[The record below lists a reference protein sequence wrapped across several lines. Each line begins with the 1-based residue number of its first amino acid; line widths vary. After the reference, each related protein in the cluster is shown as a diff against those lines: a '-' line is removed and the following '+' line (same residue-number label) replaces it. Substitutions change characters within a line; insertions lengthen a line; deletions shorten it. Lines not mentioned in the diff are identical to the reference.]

1 MSGQQSSTHA
11 TGRAT
16 AATTAAGGLKA
27 AQDQIRALLADKATD
42 KREAA
47 AATKA
52 AQKAV
57 EKATRE
63 AVASALAGHQ
73 PPLRQPPQLP
83 PDDEEAFHG
92 ADDRFADEDRE
103 LKDRLWNAL
112 EGIERRLPPL
122 ERAPAEDPRVTEA
135 NAEVAKAKAATHEA
149 ELRAALISSQVSFRN
164 EARGGGARGG
174 GAHGGGARGGGA
186 VLASSTRKTGGRCS
200 RARGFDAKRG
210 EPGL

>member
-1 MSGQQSSTHA
+1 MSGKQSSTHA

-52 AQKAV
+52 AQKAA
-57 EKATRE
+57 EKVARE

-73 PPLRQPPQLP
+73 PPLRQPPHLP

-92 ADDRFADEDRE
+92 ANDRSADEDRE
-103 LKDRLWNAL
+103 LKERLWNAL
-112 EGIERRLPPL
+112 KAIERLYLLLRQSKELIIQKKTPL
-122 ERAPAEDPRVTEA
+122 NFLVCSW
-135 NAEVAKAKAATHEA
+135 A
-149 ELRAALISSQVSFRN
+149 ELRKFFSW
-164 EARGGGARGG
+164 
-174 GAHGGGARGGGA
+174 
-186 VLASSTRKTGGRCS
+186 
-200 RARGFDAKRG
+200 
-210 EPGL
+210 

>member
-1 MSGQQSSTHA
+1 MSGQQSSTRA

-52 AQKAV
+52 AQKAA

-174 GAHGGGARGGGA
+174 GA
-186 VLASSTRKTGGRCS
+186 VLASSTRKTGG
-200 RARGFDAKRG
+200 
-210 EPGL
+210 